1 MYPEFVSSRL
11 LRLVDA
17 VSGLLRKGCCDT
29 TCLSKIFSRMR
40 YVQYWSF
47 SYTCTVGVM
56 EGVSVLYV
64 WGEHMYEVIWRTRWG
79 SAAVA
84 HGWDDYK
91 IAGFRLPAI
100 TSGLICMGKSTELT
114 KKKHAHYLLRHG
126 PWLVLCDKW
135 PVAERAWLYHGK
147 MWKVTNRFSR

>member
-1 MYPEFVSSRL
+1 MYAEFVSPGL
-11 LRLVDA
+11 LRLVDV

-29 TCLSKIFSRMR
+29 TCLSKTFSRMR

-79 SAAVA
+79 SAADA
-84 HGWDDYK
+84 HEWDDHNIQAFAYLRSRM
-91 IAGFRLPAI
+91 AWDAWVFLPSWLKRNMP
-100 TSGLICMGKSTELT
+100 TTCSGTG
-114 KKKHAHYLLRHG
+114 HARYHMTNGLLLKRRG
-126 PWLVLCDKW
+126 CTMD
-135 PVAERAWLYHGK
+135 RG
-147 MWKVTNRFSR
+147 

>member
-1 MYPEFVSSRL
+1 MYPEFVSSGL
-11 LRLVDA
+11 LRLVDV

-40 YVQYWSF
+40 YVQYRSF

-64 WGEHMYEVIWRTRWG
+64 WGEYMHKVIWRTRWG

-84 HGWDDYK
+84 HEWDDYK

-100 TSGLICMGKSTELT
+100 TNGSRCMGNPTELT
-114 KKKHAHYLLRHG
+114 KKEHAHYLLWHR
-126 PWLVLCDKW
+126 PCLVLCDKW
-135 PVAERAWLYHGK
+135 LFAKRAWLYHGK
-147 MWKVTNRFSR
+147 RLIVTNRSSR